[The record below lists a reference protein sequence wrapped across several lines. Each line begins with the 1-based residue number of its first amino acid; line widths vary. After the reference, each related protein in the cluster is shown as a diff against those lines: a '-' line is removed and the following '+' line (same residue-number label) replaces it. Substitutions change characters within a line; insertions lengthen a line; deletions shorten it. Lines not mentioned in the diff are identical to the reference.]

1 MANGIKIGTN
11 SIGGVYIGSSSASSV
26 YLGTTLIYS
35 GGTQPTPP
43 TPSFTLVE
51 SGDSLANLSATTMR
65 VSTAVTLSES
75 HNITFGDTSS
85 NTYTLLYENGNWYNW
100 RLITNSSYTPS
111 NKTLLTATDGYY
123 TIYCGAEYPCLGAD
137 GNEYGQGG
145 VMYATFD
152 FEIIN

>member
-35 GGTQPTPP
+35 GSTPP

-100 RLITNSSYTPS
+100 RIITNGSFTPS
-111 NKTLLTATDGYY
+111 SKTLLTATDGYY
-123 TIYCGAEYPCLGAD
+123 TIDCGAVYPCLGAD
-137 GNEYGQGG
+137 GDAYGEG
-145 VMYATFD
+145 VVMNATFD
-152 FEIIN
+152 FEIS